1 MAQAPLSDELAR
13 EAIAAVAKHGSIT
26 TAAKALGLAW
36 STLDSRVKVAEQRG
50 LSVATYSLVPEDD
63 IPVPQILDQ
72 MAQRY
77 TLRKENH
84 DAKEWQSVTLPTEGP
99 YGLLLV
105 GDPHIDDDGA
115 DIPSLLKHID
125 LCKRPDVYAVNI
137 GDTVNGWAGRLVK
150 KYADQET
157 SRKTGYRLAEWFIK
171 DSGLNWLLI
180 LLGNHDVWADGTEIF
195 QRINSRHVVMRDWSA
210 KLKLKTKGDGLK
222 RTLRLFA
229 AHDFKGHSQWN
240 PLHGPLKAS
249 MMGDWAHLYA
259 CGHKHNWGSFHIPNA
274 ERDITSYVIRARGYK
289 MIDSYAARGMFPNQ
303 SSGQS
308 IFCIVDPYSQ
318 SEEGFLTCTPDVD
331 LGLLFLDALKTRWQ
345 STRDMS
351 TNLPYSQTEKKSETG
366 NYAA

>member
-1 MAQAPLSDELAR
+1 MPASSLSDEKAR
-13 EAIAAVAKHGSIT
+13 EALAALEHYGSIAE
-26 TAAKALGLAW
+26 AARATGIAW
-36 STLDSRVKVAEQRG
+36 STMSDRIKIAQARG
-50 LSVATYSLVPEDD
+50 MSVATYSPVPEDD
-63 IPVPQILDQ
+63 IPVPEILDQ
-72 MAQRY
+72 MARRFKK
-77 TLRKENH
+77 RKQSH
-84 DAKEWQSVTLPTEGP
+84 DAKEWQSVTLPNEGP

-105 GDPHIDDDGA
+105 GDPHLDDDGT
-115 DIPSLLKHID
+115 DIPSLMKHIE
-125 LCKRPDVYAVNI
+125 LCQRPDVYAVNI

-180 LLGNHDVWADGTEIF
+180 LLGNHDVWADGVEIF
-195 QRINSRHVVMRDWSA
+195 HRINSRHVIMRDWSA
-210 KLKLKTKGDGLK
+210 KLKLKTKGSGVK

-289 MIDSYAARGMFPNQ
+289 MIDSYAAREMFPNQ
-303 SSGQS
+303 SGGQS

-318 SEEGFLTCTPDVD
+318 SEEGFLTCTPDVE
-331 LGLLFLDALKTRWQ
+331 LGLTILDALKTRWQ
-345 STRDMS
+345 NTREMS
-351 TNLPYSQTEKKSETG
+351 TSLPYSPTERNSET
-366 NYAA
+366 NINAA